1 MTLQVCGS
9 ANHISDVPL
18 SQGHWATYP
27 MPVSHWLSLS
37 CGYELPALP
46 GKCPRTRTSGA
57 WASSSDELGTHS
69 ICHTCP
75 AARVLQSKHYLGAPG
90 PVRAIPHPTSSPACL
105 FPAFL
110 LKLPMTVALQGSFI
124 SGSLQLLSCLPVH
137 KLSVAVGHP
146 MGGRRVRN

>member
-1 MTLQVCGS
+1 MCGS

-37 CGYELPALP
+37 CGYEPPALP
-46 GKCPRTRTSGA
+46 GKCPRTRTSGT